1 MWQIIID
8 THRRYALM
16 RAHTATHLLHAA
28 LSEIFPQ
35 TKQAGSYVWEDEL
48 RFDFFAERLLDAK
61 EIEHINNQINTIIR
75 QHHLVTVTEMSYQDA
90 IASGA
95 KAFFEDKYPERVRVV
110 RIGASSWGKRSGLE
124 GSQNIS
130 WDSSI
135 NSEWRNLVLSVE
147 LCGGTHVSQTNEIGA
162 FFITEQS
169 AVAAGVKR
177 IVALTGPRVAGL
189 VQSLMIEKNL
199 LADKVG
205 VPAKQVEAKIDKLIA
220 EHSELSH
227 KVQKLSTSLVTNKA
241 SIAGKLGDTDI
252 ACLRSYE
259 DQWFVGTIELS
270 EVVASL
276 RSNTSLSSRCL
287 YSTSGQYALFHPQ
300 AKDMTKNLWL
310 KGGGSENFIQGRDEK
325 IGQIIK

>member
-110 RIGASSWGKRSGLE
+110 KIHE
-124 GSQNIS
+124 TQ
-130 WDSSI
+130 
-135 NSEWRNLVLSVE
+135 SVE

-259 DQWFVGTIELS
+259 DQWLVGTLDFT

-287 YSTSGQYALFHPQ
+287 YSASGQYALFHPQ

>member
-1 MWQIIID
+1 MKLIID

-110 RIGASSWGKRSGLE
+110 CIWVSSWAEWNGVERS
-124 GSQNIS
+124 SV

-135 NSEWRNLVLSVE
+135 SSEWRNSVLSVE

-189 VQSLMIEKNL
+189 VQSLMTEKNL

-227 KVQKLSTSLVTNKA
+227 KAQKLSTTLVKNKA
-241 SIAGKLGDTDI
+241 SITGKLGDTDI

-259 DQWFVGTIELS
+259 DQWFTGTIDFT

-276 RSNTSLSSRCL
+276 RSNTALASRCL

-300 AKDMTKNLWL
+300 AKDITKKLWL

-325 IGQIIK
+325 IVGLIG